1 MRRKLYIGA
10 EMHPMVVSGIITL
23 TGDVPVSYWP
33 IFFPVPSAR
42 TFPEVFAKVNSAQ
55 LPSRF

>member
-1 MRRKLYIGA
+1 
-10 EMHPMVVSGIITL
+10 MHPMVVSGIITL